1 MKPHP
6 EAARGGT
13 RTITSLQNERVKLIR
28 SLHMRKARRET
39 GLFVAEGASLLVT
52 ARDAGWKPRMLA
64 FLAGSAASGVAGDLV
79 GWAETAGAECLEVS
93 QAVLAKLAARENPQT
108 MLGVFEQI
116 WRPLPAPAGVA
127 ADALWVGLEG
137 VRDPGNLGTI
147 VRTADAVGASGV
159 VLIGSCVDPYSCE
172 AVRATMGSVFNVPLV
187 RTGLQ
192 ECLQWL
198 QRWPGGVVGAH
209 LRASADFRSVAWRQP
224 TLLLMGSE
232 GPGLTPELSAACT
245 RLVRIPMAGRIDSL
259 NLAVATAL
267 MLYEIRRGRLQAGR
281 TAGEGAFE

>member
-1 MKPHP
+1 MRPPP
-6 EAARGGT
+6 EALRGGT
-13 RTITSLQNERVKLIR
+13 RTITSLQNERVKMIR

-52 ARDAGWKPRMLA
+52 ARDAGWKPKIVVL
-64 FLAGSAASGVAGDLV
+64 LAGSAANGVTRDLV
-79 GWAETAGAECLEVS
+79 RWAEAAGAECLEVS
-93 QAVLAKLAARENPQT
+93 QAVLGKLAAKDNPQT
-108 MLGVFEQI
+108 MLGVFQQS
-116 WRPLPAPAGVA
+116 WKPLPPPGSIA

-147 VRTADAVGASGV
+147 VRTVDAVGASGV
-159 VLIGSCVDPYSCE
+159 VLIGPCVDPYSYE

-187 RTGLQ
+187 RAGLADGLQ
-192 ECLQWL
+192 WV
-198 QRWPGGVVGAH
+198 QRWPGDVVGAH
-209 LRASADFRSVAWRQP
+209 LRASADFRSVAYRRP

-259 NLAVATAL
+259 NLAVASAL
-267 MLYEIRRGRLQAGR
+267 MLYEIRRERL
-281 TAGEGAFE
+281 